1 MSQKKKNKPFGFLAN
16 VHNKETNK
24 ANASGWSAR
33 SSWNTG
39 EPPPKECKDCS
50 FSEGRRGYALR
61 IHPDVFGA
69 IFRLCE
75 TVKEEWQMLLSGG
88 VQENVVFVNGYYIPK
103 QQVTAASVKNLEA
116 IDKEFIEENSI
127 IATIHSHSDMGVFF
141 SPTDD
146 EFTNMSFIQH
156 HIVVNNKGDFVAKSR
171 IDLPC
176 GMVKFVASK
185 VETLIPTAT
194 PLIGE
199 DKIEVR
205 RFINPHG
212 QNDQGWRNNDYTP
225 PASHDNGYRPAHHQ
239 AGRQHWMDDNYI
251 KDKRG
256 IYVHKNTLTLQE
268 RDDLGVVDGYEN
280 YTD

>member
-1 MSQKKKNKPFGFLAN
+1 MTQKKKNKPFGFLAN
-16 VHNKETNK
+16 VKDKDHNANK
-24 ANASGWSAR
+24 NGWSSQSA
-33 SSWNTG
+33 WNTG
-39 EPPPKECKDCS
+39 EAPAKECTECS
-50 FSEGRRGYALR
+50 FSKERGGYAIR

-88 VQENVVFVNGYYIPK
+88 VQENLVFINGYYIPK
-103 QQVTAASVKNLEA
+103 QQVTASSVKNLEA
-116 IDKEFIEENSI
+116 IDKEFIDENSI
-127 IATIHSHSDMGVFF
+127 VATIHSHSTMGVFF
-141 SPTDD
+141 SATDD

-176 GMVKFVASK
+176 GMMKFVPAK
-185 VETLIPTAT
+185 VETLIPTST

-199 DKIEVR
+199 DKIEIR
-205 RFINPHG
+205 RFVPTHV

-225 PASHDNGYRPAHHQ
+225 PAHHNNGYRAPYQ
-239 AGRQHWMDDNYI
+239 EGRKHWADDNYI

-256 IYVHKNTLTLQE
+256 IYVHKTALTPQE
-268 RDDLGVVDGYEN
+268 REDLGVMDDD
-280 YTD
+280 YTYPTD